1 MPLPAEFSLLHSELN
16 DFLFAPLGEEES
28 GAPLSVLSA
37 LTRLDMDPWAEAARL
52 AAMPREAAVGVL
64 MPLIVLFPKQQRTPA
79 EVRDIADRLAELL
92 PLRRS
97 AAFAAVAQSDHR
109 RPRWPAKWLIWLGL
123 GLALTTMA
131 ASGLLPWQ

>member
-64 MPLIVLFPKQQRTPA
+64 VPLIARFPKEQRTSA
-79 EVRDIADRLAELL
+79 EVRDIAGRLAELL
-92 PLRRS
+92 PLRRL
-97 AAFAAVAQSDHR
+97 AAFPAVARSDHR
-109 RPRWPAKWLIWLGL
+109 RSRRPIKWLIWLGL
-123 GLALTTMA
+123 GVALITMA
-131 ASGLLPWQ
+131 ASRLLLWQ